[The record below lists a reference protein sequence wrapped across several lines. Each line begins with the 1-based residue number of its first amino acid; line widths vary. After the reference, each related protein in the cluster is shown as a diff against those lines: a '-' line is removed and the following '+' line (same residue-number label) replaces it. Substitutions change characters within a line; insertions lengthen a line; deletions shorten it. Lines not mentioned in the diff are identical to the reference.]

1 LHTVQT
7 LRQDWDEI
15 ARQAQRKMAA
25 ARASM
30 EEKRGLTSDREEDD
44 DDIDDDEE
52 AGKTEKN
59 SIYQPA
65 GKGDNS

>member
-1 LHTVQT
+1 
-7 LRQDWDEI
+7 
-15 ARQAQRKMAA
+15 MAA

-65 GKGDNS
+65 GEGDNSDADDSISKPTSR